1 MLWTAVCLQRGSGQL
16 VKDNDVD
23 CSERW
28 VEKKKKKNQRTASNV
43 ANVKNL
49 FRVEPKK

>member
-28 VEKKKKKNQRTASNV
+28 VEKKKKKINGRQVMSPML
-43 ANVKNL
+43 KNL